1 MTIKILKNIG
11 LVITTIFVDFSAYA
25 QTTNMQLPQQVGVY
39 NPNIR
44 TQQMRLPQ
52 QVGVYAPQSQQN
64 QMIPQQQ
71 GYRYNAP
78 VVNYNKAP
86 VINNNLYENVNG
98 YKTPNRYTLIY

>member
-44 TQQMRLPQ
+44 TQQMQLPQ
-52 QVGVYAPQSQQN
+52 QVGVKMTHIQLKQQSTTLVKVEQ
-64 QMIPQQQ
+64 
-71 GYRYNAP
+71 
-78 VVNYNKAP
+78 
-86 VINNNLYENVNG
+86 L
-98 YKTPNRYTLIY
+98 KTIQWE